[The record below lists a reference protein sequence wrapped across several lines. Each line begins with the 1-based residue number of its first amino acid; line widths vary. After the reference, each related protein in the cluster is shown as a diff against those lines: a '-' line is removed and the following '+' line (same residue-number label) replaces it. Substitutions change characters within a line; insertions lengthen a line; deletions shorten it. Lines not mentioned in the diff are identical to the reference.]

1 MPHKKCRKLSGIP
14 SIKGFKPLA
23 LPLDLESAVLLE
35 LDEYESLKLM
45 DYENL
50 IHEQAA
56 LKMQVSRPTLSRI
69 YENARKK
76 IAKAFVEGKTI
87 LIQGGKVSSEQN
99 IFRCS
104 KCGQHFE
111 VEDKGVERFFL
122 CPFCSSDQ
130 VVNIQQCFI
139 KGCGCCRKCLNE

>member
-1 MPHKKCRKLSGIP
+1 MPLKKCRKLSGIP
-14 SIKGFKPLA
+14 TIKGFKPLA
-23 LPLDLESAVLLE
+23 LPLDLDRTVLLE

-45 DYENL
+45 DYEGL

-56 LKMQVSRPTLSRI
+56 AKMQVSRPTLTRI

-76 IAKAFVEGKTI
+76 IAKAFVEGASI
-87 LIQGGKVSSEQN
+87 LIQGGSVSSDEN

-104 KCGQHFE
+104 QCGQHFS
-111 VEDKGVERFFL
+111 VENEKETTCMK
-122 CPFCSSDQ
+122 CPFCSSDE

-139 KGCGCCRKCLNE
+139 QGCGCCRKCLKE

>member
-1 MPHKKCRKLSGIP
+1 MPQKKCRKLSGIP

-23 LPLDLESAVLLE
+23 LPLDLENAVLLE

-45 DYENL
+45 DFDGL

-56 LKMQVSRPTLSRI
+56 TKMQVSRPTLSRI

-87 LIQGGKVSSEQN
+87 LIQGGTVSSDQN

-104 KCGQHFE
+104 QCGQHFAIE
-111 VEDKGVERFFL
+111 NERDESSFK